1 MSEELQSTAHFW
13 HIVRKYCLIAVLIT
27 ITILTILAWLRIP
40 LYWEVLDYIE
50 NGKEYTAVYVDI
62 TAIVIIGDY
71 GSGYSRIPGY
81 KMQYCYINDE
91 GKECYGDG
99 PEYTLL
105 ETAKTHLGEK
115 VQVLE
120 NKKGNSMIKPTEE
133 IDGLKER
140 IINASIYTIVT
151 GVFVILVIIFR
162 KRIFHFTPK
171 KPKEKKVA
179 KSE

>member
-1 MSEELQSTAHFW
+1 MKRDEEIAQCW
-13 HIVRKYCLIAVLIT
+13 HTIRKYCVIAVLIT
-27 ITILTILAWLRIP
+27 MTILTILAWLRIP

-50 NGKEYTAVYVDI
+50 NGKEYTAVYVDLN
-62 TAIVIIGDY
+62 AIVIVNSDGP
-71 GSGYSRIPGY
+71 GYSRIDGY
-81 KMQYCYINDE
+81 KMKYMYINDE

-99 PEYTLL
+99 PEYFLL

-140 IINASIYTIVT
+140 ITDASIYTAVT
-151 GVFVILVIIFR
+151 GVLIILVIIFR
-162 KRIFHFTPK
+162 KRIFHYTPK

-179 KSE
+179 KNE